1 MSKDQA
7 IENENVDAG
16 DEGGEEGGAAAAG
29 AATDAENDGA
39 DGSNTDQDGGAGGDI
54 YRPEGLADH
63 LVGGNDRETIDKLS
77 EAYLGAR
84 KELSKKRGVP
94 EKLDDYSI
102 DLPEDVAAAVLK
114 PGEDGKDPFFEGVRG
129 VLHKHNIPAEAATAL
144 VTDFYKEVMA
154 GMEAGQAEG
163 GDDGAFEKIDTGY
176 TDFGGVDKAKPVVD
190 GAMVFINGL
199 KSSGKLSE
207 GAAAELEILT
217 CHNAGLKAINEIR
230 SLLGDKPVPADI
242 GGGHKGGVT
251 KDELDKRVAD
261 PRHWTDK
268 VFRAETEEMFKEFY
282 GGGQKKA

>member
-1 MSKDQA
+1 MSEEQLN
-7 IENENVDAG
+7 ENENAAG
-16 DEGGEEGGAAAAG
+16 DESGA
-29 AATDAENDGA
+29 EDGA
-39 DGSNTDQDGGAGGDI
+39 DPAKDTGAAGTDADQDGGASGGEI

-242 GGGHKGGVT
+242 GGGHKGDVT